1 MAAFCGRSD
10 GPPQLLEHAGLTNLD
25 VCHVLAMTVL
35 PEILTRANDDVD
47 TIDAS
52 LHRNLDIVHVTSDVR
67 ENLGLQSQL
76 ADGLAVLAALLT
88 RTRASELDAVDTESI
103 KLLGDR
109 NLGLGVEVGIGELL
123 ALAKCRLDDLE
134 I

>member
-1 MAAFCGRSD
+1 
-10 GPPQLLEHAGLTNLD
+10 
-25 VCHVLAMTVL
+25 VL